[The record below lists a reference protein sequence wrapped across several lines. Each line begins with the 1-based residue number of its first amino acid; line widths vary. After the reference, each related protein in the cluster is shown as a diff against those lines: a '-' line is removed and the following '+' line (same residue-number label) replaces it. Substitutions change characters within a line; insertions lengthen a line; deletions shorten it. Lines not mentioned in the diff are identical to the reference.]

1 MDIFGIIYKALAK
14 LNKLVTGL
22 RKDVDNKQAKLTY
35 ADGNEVTDYKDLKL
49 SMLKGLPFRDTVLI
63 VNDTKEDGHYVTVTT
78 ETSPREEII
87 VHDQDYTIYIKDPVK
102 YFYSDYAEGTLQDY
116 VSACLSMKTPS
127 QSLSFNEYNKLK
139 YCGYIDTMDSS
150 EINLT
155 YCFKGCYNINSIPD
169 YFIQVP
175 VNKMNYAF
183 RGCAL
188 LTKLPKLDT
197 SLCTDFS
204 YCCDSCGMY
213 EMPNWDFSNAINM
226 DHFAAYANKI
236 KNINIDIP
244 NVTNANYM
252 FADCNNL
259 TEASISMGSA
269 NLLQA
274 LFYRNKNLNKVSLIL
289 HDNDDKLYI
298 NLANAF
304 TDCPNLE
311 TLYLEGFSENC
322 YVEDLEF
329 TWTEC
334 SKLTEIPD
342 INVSPDNLNPTS
354 ISGAFNKTSLVK
366 FPKLNGY
373 VRFTNTI
380 YTEKIICE
388 TVQEIPKY
396 NVSSVKSS
404 GGVAFLTPNLTT
416 LGGFVGI
423 NTFLSFAACPLLTR
437 DSVLNVFNNLA
448 QSNDTINLHKNT
460 YTKLSE
466 DDIAIAVNR
475 GWTVQKVTN

>member
-35 ADGNEVTDYKDLKL
+35 ADGSEVINYKDLKL
-49 SMLKGLPFRDTVLI
+49 NMLKGLPFKDTVLI
-63 VNDTKEDGHYVTVTT
+63 VNNTKEDGHLVTVTN

-102 YFYSDYAEGTLQDY
+102 YFYSDYAGGTLQDY
-116 VSACLSMKTPS
+116 VSACLSMKIPS
-127 QSLSFNEYNKLK
+127 QSLSFDGYNKLK

-155 YCFKGCYNINSIPD
+155 HCFDGCYNLNYIPD

-175 VNKMNYAF
+175 VNKMHYAF
-183 RGCAL
+183 SDCAS
-188 LTKLPKLDT
+188 LTRLPMLDT
-197 SLCTDFS
+197 SSCTDFN
-204 YCCDSCGMY
+204 YCCFRCGMY
-213 EMPNWDFSNAINM
+213 EIPNWDFSNAINM
-226 DHFAAYANKI
+226 DHFAELAHNLKSVD
-236 KNINIDIP
+236 IDMP
-244 NVTNANYM
+244 NVTTAESM
-252 FADCNNL
+252 FDNCDNL
-259 TEASISMGSA
+259 TEASINIGRA
-269 NLLQA
+269 NSLRS
-274 LFYRNKNLNKVSLIL
+274 LFYSSENLNNVSLIL

-298 NLANAF
+298 NLHSAFAN
-304 TDCPNLE
+304 CSNLE

-322 YVEDLEF
+322 YIENLRY
-329 TWTEC
+329 TWSGC

-342 INVSPDNLNPTS
+342 INVSPDNLNPTN
-354 ISGAFNKTSLVK
+354 ISGAFNNTSLVK

-373 VRFTNTI
+373 VKFNDTI

-396 NVSSVKSS
+396 NVSSVKNS

-423 NTFLSFAACPLLTR
+423 NEFLSFAECPLLTR

-475 GWTVQKVTN
+475 GWTVRKITN